1 VAAASARA
9 RCSNASE
16 RLKNPEIEAEPGE
29 ETLTIARA
37 SFRGAAA
44 TSTRA
49 TFALGSGR
57 MRDRAYRAWH
67 DAATSAGFPSA
78 PADMVIVVTDRR
90 VLFGKPTF
98 WGRVPTQF
106 WSALDLGAIS
116 QIVATR
122 HGIVTG
128 VAFALH
134 EGAVVEIEALRGRQL
149 RRFADTV
156 EAHLPR
162 R

>member
-1 VAAASARA
+1 
-9 RCSNASE
+9 
-16 RLKNPEIEAEPGE
+16 LKNPEIEVGPDEEPLR
-29 ETLTIARA
+29 TARA

-57 MRDRAYRAWH
+57 MRDRAYHAWH

-78 PADMVIVVTDRR
+78 PADMVIVATDRR
-90 VLFGKPTF
+90 ILFGKPTF
-98 WGRVPTQF
+98 WGRVPTRY

-128 VAFALH
+128 VAFALYD
-134 EGAVVEIEALRGRQL
+134 GTIVEIEAMRGRQL
-149 RRFADTV
+149 RRFTDTV

>member
-1 VAAASARA
+1 
-9 RCSNASE
+9 
-16 RLKNPEIEAEPGE
+16 LKNPEIEVEPGE
-29 ETLTIARA
+29 AVLRIARA

-57 MRDRAYRAWH
+57 MRDRAYHVWH

-78 PADMVIVVTDRR
+78 PADMVVVATDRR

-98 WGRVPTQF
+98 WGRVPTCY

-116 QIVATR
+116 QIVASR

-128 VAFALH
+128 VAFALYD
-134 EGAVVEIEALRGRQL
+134 GAIVEIEALRGRQL
-149 RRFADTV
+149 RRFADAV
-156 EAHLPR
+156 EARLPGR
-162 R
+162 

>member
-1 VAAASARA
+1 MSAPR
-9 RCSNASE
+9 E
-16 RLKNPEIEAEPGE
+16 LIELGPGE
-29 ETLTIARA
+29 EMLVVARA

-57 MRDRAYRAWH
+57 MRMRAYAEWH
-67 DAATSAGFPSA
+67 DAVTQTGFPSV
-78 PADMVIVVTDRR
+78 PPDMIAALSDHR

-98 WGRVPTQF
+98 WGHPPTAY
-106 WSALDLGAIS
+106 WSALGFGDIA

-128 VAFALH
+128 VAFALTS
-134 EGAVVEIEALRGRQL
+134 GAVVEIEALRGRKL
-149 RRFADTV
+149 RRFAEAV
-156 EAHLPR
+156 EAHLPSR
-162 R
+162 

>member
-9 RCSNASE
+9 PCSNASD
-16 RLKNPEIEAEPGE
+16 RLKNPEIEVEPGE
-29 ETLTIARA
+29 KTLTTARA

-57 MRDRAYRAWH
+57 MRDRAYHEWH
-67 DAATSAGFPSA
+67 SAATSAGFPSA
-78 PADMVIVVTDRR
+78 PADMVLVVTDRR
-90 VLFGKPTF
+90 ILFGKPTF
-98 WGRVPTQF
+98 WGRVPSRY
-106 WSALDLGAIS
+106 WSALDLESIS
-116 QIVATR
+116 QIVASR

-128 VAFALH
+128 VAFALYD
-134 EGAVVEIEALRGRQL
+134 GTIVEIEAMRGRQL
-149 RRFADTV
+149 RRFSGTV
-156 EAHLPR
+156 EAHLSR